1 MPLAKR
7 LAVRSLM
14 GDFMKR
20 SFFLSA
26 TLLAASAIASAP
38 AAAAEDLTATFTAIE
53 QKWVDA
59 IVKRDA
65 ATLSSILADEWH
77 VQEPSGKRVDKA
89 TSLAHL
95 KDTSDVLTKATIH
108 DVHVMQLSP
117 TIAVV
122 QGKEDDV
129 SSLNGKDT
137 SGPGSFTDVFV
148 KRGGKWVAV
157 ATQYT
162 KIEKS

>member
-1 MPLAKR
+1 MKKTGLA
-7 LAVRSLM
+7 
-14 GDFMKR
+14 
-20 SFFLSA
+20 
-26 TLLAASAIASAP
+26 LAAILAATVAAP
-38 AAAAEDLTATFTAIE
+38 AMAADPLTATFTAIE

-65 ATLSSILADEWH
+65 AALSAILGNEWH
-77 VQEPSGKRVDKA
+77 VQDPSGKRLDKA
-89 TSLAHL
+89 ANLASL
-95 KDTSDVLTKATIH
+95 KDPKDVLKKSTIH
-108 DVHVMQLSP
+108 DVHVMLLSP

-122 QGKEDDV
+122 QGLEDDI
-129 SSLNGKDT
+129 SMHNGKDT

-148 KRGGKWVAV
+148 KRAGKWVAV